1 MVKRVYWLHAEV
13 FATVVTIFTVI
24 NCSDWSLLSHL
35 HLYTVVLIFAR
46 KQVFFF
52 ETENSKGGPY
62 CAILLC

>member
-46 KQVFFF
+46 KQVFFKRK
-52 ETENSKGGPY
+52 TVRKAPTVLY
-62 CAILLC
+62 YYVK